1 MGVARYGQGREVLGM
16 RWLRPGSE
24 AEMVAL
30 FLRTEHVT
38 THHAPCP
45 AVILP
50 SRWREARPL
59 AVHEEPA

>member
-1 MGVARYGQGREVLGM
+1 MVVIRYGQGREVLGM
-16 RWLRPGSE
+16 RWLPPGSE

-38 THHAPCP
+38 THRVPCP

-59 AVHEEPA
+59 AVREEPA